1 METIGLGAGSYP
13 EPTFEEE
20 HTLRLKLYVETSVVV
35 YGNRDTWQEQLNE
48 MKDYELLENVN
59 ECEIEE
65 YEKI

>member
-1 METIGLGAGSYP
+1 METSLMVTDYP

-35 YGNRDTWQEQLNE
+35 YGDRDTWQEQLNE